1 MRAGRGR
8 AHFAIAG
15 SGTQESF
22 PKTRSPRTTVFRN
35 FRARPDLFNRGIV
48 RGIFDEHRSLEE
60 WSAFRAQGSQS
71 CRIRAGGRR
80 LRLAVD
86 ADCRSRSVESSA
98 RPNRGGSLCHHQ
110 CRRTSRRRDGDANNA
125 QAGTRTG
132 RACAEA
138 GSTGKPCDTLG
149 VCCARW
155 GDIGDSRSASR
166 LVDVSVRSFQRILTK
181 VAHSPARMAPARTYD
196 G

>member
-1 MRAGRGR
+1 MRAGTGQ

-48 RGIFDEHRSLEE
+48 RGIFDEHRSFEKR
-60 WSAFRAQGSQS
+60 SAFRAKGSQS
-71 CRIRAGGRR
+71 CRIRAGARR

-110 CRRTSRRRDGDANNA
+110 CRRTSRRRDGDANDA

-132 RACAEA
+132 RPCAEA

-149 VCCARW
+149 DRCARE
-155 GDIGDSRSASR
+155 GDDSHSASR
-166 LVDVSVRSFQRILTK
+166 PQMALCVRLSE
-181 VAHSPARMAPARTYD
+181 Y
-196 G
+196 